1 MYMYICILYIWCY
14 IIFKCL
20 SVNQFD
26 KTKLFRPDNKI
37 YVRGPMVIV
46 G

>member
-1 MYMYICILYIWCY
+1 MYICILYIWCY

-26 KTKLFRPDNKI
+26 KTKLFRTIK
-37 YVRGPMVIV
+37 YMLGVRW
-46 G
+46 